1 MRFNTAVLGIAVSA
15 IIFASISE
23 GACSRRIRNTTNVSA
38 NTRTPDA
45 ASSSSSSSSSS
56 SESVSQTASTEDDQT
71 EKNNKLVNKVA
82 TNKNKGG
89 SNSNNDNSD
98 TSEEAAGS
106 SFDEANS
113 SSSNSSSL
121 SITVEQLNG
130 ANPKAASDSYCSS
143 SDDQCSTNADAVDP
157 INNAIAKYGITNRGE
172 IVAVVAN
179 MLFESGAWS
188 ENINSENTEGG
199 QGTRCMM
206 MWNYVSQY
214 AQELHPDEYEQ
225 LMGGSSDNADSAS
238 ASVRTKVMDL
248 VLDPDDTFGSGFWYL
263 VTVATTYH
271 NSDSKL
277 RDGNVDDF
285 KDYVENG
292 IETGY
297 SKEREQ
303 WWTAANK
310 YLLV

>member
-1 MRFNTAVLGIAVSA
+1 MKFKTAVLGIAVSA
-15 IIFASISE
+15 IIFASLSE
-23 GACSRRIRNTTNVSA
+23 GACRKRNRNTTDVSA
-38 NTRTPDA
+38 SASTTEA
-45 ASSSSSSSSSS
+45 ASSSSDSSS
-56 SESVSQTASTEDDQT
+56 SESISQTASTEEEETD
-71 EKNNKLVNKVA
+71 KSSKLSNKVT

-89 SNSNNDNSD
+89 DNNDTSD
-98 TSEEAAGS
+98 SSEEPAGS
-106 SFDEANS
+106 SDGETS
-113 SSSNSSSL
+113 SSSNNSSGL
-121 SITVEQLNG
+121 SITADQLNG

-157 INNAIAKYGITNRGE
+157 INNAIAKYGMTRRGE

-188 ENINSENTEGG
+188 ENINSGNSEGG

-225 LMGGSSDNADSAS
+225 LMGSSSGDADSAS

-292 IETGY
+292 IETEY
-297 SKEREQ
+297 TDEREQ